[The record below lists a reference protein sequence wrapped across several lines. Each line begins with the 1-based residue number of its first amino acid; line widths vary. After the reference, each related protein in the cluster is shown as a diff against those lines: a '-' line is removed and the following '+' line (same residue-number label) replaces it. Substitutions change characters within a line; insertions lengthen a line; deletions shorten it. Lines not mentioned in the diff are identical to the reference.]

1 LAIYIVQ
8 FAICIEATPVLIIP
22 AIDIKDGR
30 CVRLFQGEI
39 DKETIYF
46 DSPLNAAKHWVAE
59 GATFI
64 HIVDL
69 NGAVE
74 GRPVHTKDVKAIC
87 KETALSVELG
97 GGLRSLDA
105 IEEALALGVDR
116 VVTGTKA
123 AEDTNFLRSACEKF
137 PGKIVVGIDARNGK
151 VAVKGWKETTTVDA
165 LDLAKRCASDGA
177 SRIIYTDISRDG
189 TREGINIA
197 ETRRLAQSVKI
208 PVIASGGVA
217 TLDDIRQLLPLE
229 KQGVEGVIVGRALYI
244 RAFTLR
250 EAQAIRQ

>member
-1 LAIYIVQ
+1 L
-8 FAICIEATPVLIIP
+8 LIIP

-30 CVRLFQGEI
+30 CVRLVQGEM

-46 DSPLNAAKHWVAE
+46 DRPLDAAKHWVAE

-74 GRPVHTKDVKAIC
+74 GRPVHTREVQSIC
-87 KETALSVELG
+87 EETGVTVEFG
-97 GGLRSLDA
+97 GGLRSLAA
-105 IEEALALGVDR
+105 IEEALTLGVNR
-116 VVTGTKA
+116 VVIGTKA
-123 AEDTNFLRSACEKF
+123 ADDSNFLRSACERF
-137 PGKIVVGIDARNGK
+137 PGNIVVGIDARNGK

-165 LDLAKRCASDGA
+165 LDLAKRCEADGA

-189 TREGINIA
+189 TREGLNIA
-197 ETRRLAQSVKI
+197 DTRRLAESLKI

-217 TLDDIRQLLPLE
+217 TLDDIRQVVLLE
-229 KQGVEGVIVGRALYI
+229 KYGVEGIIVGRALYAG
-244 RAFTLR
+244 AFALR